1 MSTPATHRVLIALF
15 SLSRGTLPI
24 DAGVLGRLAG
34 LSPTGAARA
43 LIQLEAEGLVDATR
57 ARLTLLGLAHA
68 ARLTAAGS
76 GGGIPHAPM
85 RAPLLRSPALA
96 PLAAGDA
103 ERLAS

>member
-24 DAGVLGRLAG
+24 DAGELGRLSG

-43 LIQLEAEGLVDATR
+43 LLQLEAEGLADASR

-68 ARLTAAGS
+68 ARLAAADG
-76 GGGIPHAPM
+76 GGGIPHAPL
-85 RAPLLRSPALA
+85 RAPLLRTPAPALA
-96 PLAAGDA
+96 ASNAQ
-103 ERLAS
+103 RLAS